1 MSNNEFFKKLVNP
14 KDIDGEEDDI
24 MRLPI
29 LDEINLNEKWMI
41 PITDENGS
49 PAEISIN
56 DLIEIIS
63 RQINK

>member
-1 MSNNEFFKKLVNP
+1 MSNRIFKKLVNP

-24 MRLPI
+24 MNLPI
-29 LDEINLNEKWMI
+29 LEEINLEEKWMI

-49 PAEISIN
+49 PAEIRLN